1 LNGNQYSI
9 TQDYI
14 RIRDNTR
21 PGSKL
26 RGPVFLVAHD
36 TGNPGSTARNN
47 RNYFNTM
54 TERSASAHVFIDDTE
69 ILEIIPLNEKAW
81 HVRYDVPADNRLYGC
96 NANDA
101 AVGVEL
107 CYGGHIH
114 FEKAYRRYV
123 WYFAYLCRNF
133 DLNPRKH
140 IVSHKTLDPGR
151 KVDPDS
157 ALATGGKTFE
167 QFINDVCTGMEN
179 KNTNQIRETEW
190 WGMKMNL
197 PLETWR
203 QLAGEL
209 NRMYHESVDGKIVP
223 PVLND
228 YTLVEKAYSCEMTPE
243 ELLTIMSIIRMR
255 QIY

>member
-1 LNGNQYSI
+1 MIPNKYPI

-21 PGSKL
+21 PGSPL

-54 TERSASAHVFIDDTE
+54 TERSASAHVFIDDNE

-81 HVRYDVPADNRLYGC
+81 HVRYDVPTDNRMYGC
-96 NANDA
+96 HANDA
-101 AVGVEL
+101 AIGVEL
-107 CYGGHIH
+107 CYGGAIH
-114 FEKAYRRYV
+114 FEEAYRRYV
-123 WYFAYLCRNF
+123 WYFAYLCDRY
-133 DLNPRKH
+133 DLDPRKH

-157 ALATGGKTFE
+157 ALATGGKTFA
-167 QFINDVCTGMEN
+167 QFINDVCAEMEC
-179 KNTNQIRETEW
+179 KNTNLNKETEW
-190 WGMKMNL
+190 WSMKMNL
-197 PLETWR
+197 PLGTWR

-228 YTLVEKAYSCEMTPE
+228 YTLVQKAYNCEMTPE
-243 ELLTIMSIIRMR
+243 ELLTIMSIIRMK
-255 QIY
+255 QIV